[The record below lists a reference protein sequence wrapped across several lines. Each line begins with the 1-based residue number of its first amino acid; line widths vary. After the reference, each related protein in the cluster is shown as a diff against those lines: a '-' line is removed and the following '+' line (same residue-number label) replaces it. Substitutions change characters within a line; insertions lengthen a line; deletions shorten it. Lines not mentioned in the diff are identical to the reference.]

1 MKTIDGVHVLTAEGT
16 AREVGLAHGSEAG
29 ELVKKTI
36 AAYQTMFENQ
46 GIAWKKA
53 NAIAG
58 RMFPPLQTIT
68 RNLLKRWRGL
78 PRGRAFPLT
87 IS

>member
-53 NAIAG
+53 NAIA
-58 RMFPPLQTIT
+58 RTYVPAIT
-68 RNLLKRWRGL
+68 DYN
-78 PRGRAFPLT
+78 PEF
-87 IS
+87 IE